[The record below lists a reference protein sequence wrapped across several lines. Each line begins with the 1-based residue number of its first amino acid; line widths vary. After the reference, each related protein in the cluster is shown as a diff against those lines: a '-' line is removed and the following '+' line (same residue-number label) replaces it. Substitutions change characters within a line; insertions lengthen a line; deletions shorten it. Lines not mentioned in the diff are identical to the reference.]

1 MRVVSNSSMSPPSS
15 PSTLQQS
22 MMISPE
28 VALDLRIRW
37 LEALVKGVN
46 IREEQPIDVKQ
57 RVNGVGK
64 AKDTDLARRIEE
76 IQSKLD
82 GIVEGNDSLKLFMQ
96 YCESR

>member
-1 MRVVSNSSMSPPSS
+1 
-15 PSTLQQS
+15 

-46 IREEQPIDVKQ
+46 VREEQPTDVKQ

-76 IQSKLD
+76 IQQKLD
-82 GIVEGNDSLKLFMQ
+82 EIVQGNDSLKLFMQ
-96 YCESR
+96 YCESFWALQSKMQLLNSEYR